1 MINTLNI
8 GAYIYNKLTTNIP
21 EVKTYPIVA
30 DNDAKF
36 PFIVYKRVGLTNL
49 TCKDG
54 IYEDAASIEITVVTD
69 KYVDGIN
76 IAQQIRDCLEINGD
90 TFNNMDIETSLVNA
104 NEEYSNNSFIQKMNY
119 KIKTNN

>member
-1 MINTLNI
+1 ML
-8 GAYIYNKLTTNIP
+8 
-21 EVKTYPIVA
+21 
-30 DNDAKF
+30 
-36 PFIVYKRVGLTNL
+36 
-49 TCKDG
+49 
-54 IYEDAASIEITVVTD
+54 
-69 KYVDGIN
+69 IN

>member
-8 GAYIYNKLTTNIP
+8 GAYIYSKLTTNIQDA
-21 EVKTYPIVA
+21 KTYPLVA
-30 DNDAKF
+30 DNDAKY
-36 PFIVYKRVGLTNL
+36 PYIVYKRTGLTNL

-69 KYVDGIN
+69 TYSSGIN

-90 TFNNMDIETSLVNA
+90 TFNNMDLETSLVNA
-104 NEEYSNNSFIQKMNY
+104 NEDFSNNAFIQKMNY
-119 KIKTNN
+119 RIKTNN